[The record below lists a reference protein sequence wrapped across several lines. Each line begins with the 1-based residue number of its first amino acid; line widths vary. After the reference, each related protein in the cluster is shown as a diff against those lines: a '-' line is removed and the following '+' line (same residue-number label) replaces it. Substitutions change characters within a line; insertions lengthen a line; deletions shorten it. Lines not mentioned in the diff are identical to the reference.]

1 MATLSIRSLPDDIHA
16 ALRVRAALR
25 GRSMEA
31 EARQILIQVCKPP
44 PKPADFAQLQQW
56 VDQMY
61 GDKKPTQV
69 VDTLIAERRA
79 EAMHE

>member
-31 EARQILIQVCKPP
+31 EARQILIQACKLPS
-44 PKPADFAQLQQW
+44 KQADFSQLQQW
-56 VDQMY
+56 VEQMY
-61 GDKKPTQV
+61 GDKKPTHV

-79 EAMHE
+79 EAAQE

>member
-31 EARQILIQVCKPP
+31 EARQILIQVCKPL
-44 PKPADFAQLQQW
+44 PKQADFAQLQQW

-69 VDTLIAERRA
+69 VDTLMAERRV
-79 EAMHE
+79 EAKQE

>member
-44 PKPADFAQLQQW
+44 PKSADFAQLYQAVQ
-56 VDQMY
+56 
-61 GDKKPTQV
+61 
-69 VDTLIAERRA
+69 
-79 EAMHE
+79 

>member
-31 EARQILIQVCKPP
+31 EARQILIQACKLP
-44 PKPADFAQLQQW
+44 PKQADFAQLQQW
-56 VDQMY
+56 VEQMY
-61 GDKKPTQV
+61 GDKKPTHV

-79 EAMHE
+79 EAAQE